1 MLIFSVTVFKKC
13 FMTHKLCF
21 FNDVIHVLL
30 IGWPLKSENAHYF
43 SDKEEQMSQESDFLK
58 LYSLSLGK
66 KKATV
71 LYEMYILL
79 TLNHFH
85 TSVGRNRVGAPTLVH
100 LQ

>member
-1 MLIFSVTVFKKC
+1 MLIFSVTVSKKC

-30 IGWPLKSENAHYF
+30 IGRPLKSENARYF
-43 SDKEEQMSQESDFLK
+43 SDKEEQMSQESDFLR
-58 LYSLSLGK
+58 LYSLRKK

-85 TSVGRNRVGAPTLVH
+85 TSVRRNRVGAPTLVH